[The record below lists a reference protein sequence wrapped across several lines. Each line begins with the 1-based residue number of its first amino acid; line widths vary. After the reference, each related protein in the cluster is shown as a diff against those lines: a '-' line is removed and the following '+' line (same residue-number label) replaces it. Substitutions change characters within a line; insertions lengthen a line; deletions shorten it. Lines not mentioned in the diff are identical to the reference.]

1 MATDNPPQA
10 IKPRF
15 ARRSEIMRTLFGHSL
30 YWACQIACWGGL
42 WALFFFI
49 FISGSTRQLPAP
61 HLIEQTLYC
70 SFGLIGTHLLR
81 ILFYWFDWN
90 RLPLFALIPRVLVAT
105 ILLGIVEVWGIRA
118 ALTASMPARP
128 PPNSVY
134 RIPYNPMHVPY
145 GPMHEPGGEQRF
157 HSLPRF
163 VWFEFGKCALTLFAW
178 SAVYFGYQYQ
188 KQLKAVQLESLRLD
202 AAVKEAE
209 LKALRSQVNPHF
221 LFNSLNTIRALI
233 DESPPKAREGVTR
246 LAELFRGALRMS
258 ELNTI
263 PLRVELQTV
272 DAYLALEQLRFED
285 KLKVLMDIDQTM
297 LAFPVPPFLVQSLI
311 ENAFKHG
318 VYTLQRGGE
327 ISCVIR
333 SQSEGLSISITN
345 PGRLAP
351 AGARKESGLANARAR
366 LELIYGSQARL
377 RLYQDASD
385 RIVTEVFLPTTLS
398 DSQVKRRDNSRL
410 DAQKGWPRGS
420 AAADPNRWA

>member
-1 MATDNPPQA
+1 
-10 IKPRF
+10 
-15 ARRSEIMRTLFGHSL
+15 MRILFGHSL
-30 YWACQIACWGGL
+30 YWGCQISCWGGL

-49 FISGSTRQLPAP
+49 FISGSTRQPSTPL
-61 HLIEQTLYC
+61 LIEQTLYC

-90 RLPLFALIPRVLVAT
+90 RLSLFALIPRVLLAT
-105 ILLGIVEVWGIRA
+105 ILLGIVEVWGIHTV
-118 ALTASMPARP
+118 LTAWMPSRP
-128 PPNSVY
+128 AHHSLYN
-134 RIPYNPMHVPY
+134 IPHVPPR
-145 GPMHEPGGEQRF
+145 GAEGEQRF
-157 HSLPRF
+157 HLLPRF

-285 KLKVLMDIDQTM
+285 KLKVRMDIDQTT

-318 VYTLQRGGE
+318 IYTLQRGGE

-333 SQSEGLSISITN
+333 PQSEGLSVSITN

-351 AGARKESGLANARAR
+351 AAARKESGLANARAR
-366 LELIYGSQARL
+366 LELIYGSLASL
-377 RLYQDASD
+377 RLYQDAGD
-385 RIVTEVFLPTTLS
+385 RIVTNVFLPSTRS
-398 DSQVKRRDNSRL
+398 DFELKRKDRSRL
-410 DAQKGWPRGS
+410 GGQKGWS
-420 AAADPNRWA
+420 

>member
-1 MATDNPPQA
+1 MATDRTQPA
-10 IKPRF
+10 IRPLF
-15 ARRSEIMRTLFGHSL
+15 AQRREILRILFGHSL
-30 YWACQIACWGGL
+30 YWSCQIACWLGL
-42 WALFFFI
+42 WALFFLI
-49 FISGSTRQLPAP
+49 FISGSTRQPPTPL
-61 HLIEQTLYC
+61 LIEQTLYC

-105 ILLGIVEVWGIRA
+105 ILLGIVEVWAIHA
-118 ALTASMPARP
+118 ALTASMPSRP
-128 PPNSVY
+128 AHYSLYHFPRVPP
-134 RIPYNPMHVPY
+134 
-145 GPMHEPGGEQRF
+145 HEPEGEQRF

-188 KQLKAVQLESLRLD
+188 KQLKAVQLERLRLD

-233 DESPPKAREGVTR
+233 DESPQKAREGVTR

-285 KLKVLMDIDQTM
+285 KLKVRMDIDPTA

-318 VYTLQRGGE
+318 VYTLPRGGE

-333 SQSEGLSISITN
+333 SQSNGLSVAITN
-345 PGRLAP
+345 PGQLRP
-351 AGARKESGLANARAR
+351 IEQRKESGLANARAR
-366 LELIYGSQARL
+366 LELIYGSQANL
-377 RLYQDASD
+377 RLSEGAANSIITDVY
-385 RIVTEVFLPTTLS
+385 LPNPER
-398 DSQVKRRDNSRL
+398 K
-410 DAQKGWPRGS
+410 P
-420 AAADPNRWA
+420 

>member
-1 MATDNPPQA
+1 
-10 IKPRF
+10 
-15 ARRSEIMRTLFGHSL
+15 MRILFGHSL
-30 YWACQIACWGGL
+30 YWGCQISCWGGL

-49 FISGSTRQLPAP
+49 FISGSTRQPSTPL
-61 HLIEQTLYC
+61 LIEQTLYC

-90 RLPLFALIPRVLVAT
+90 RLSLFALIPRVLLAT
-105 ILLGIVEVWGIRA
+105 ILLGIVEVWGIHA
-118 ALTASMPARP
+118 ALSAWMPPRP
-128 PPNSVY
+128 AHRSLY
-134 RIPYNPMHVPY
+134 HIPHVP
-145 GPMHEPGGEQRF
+145 PREPEGEQRF

-285 KLKVLMDIDQTM
+285 KLKVRMDIDQTT

-318 VYTLQRGGE
+318 IYTLQRGGE

-333 SQSEGLSISITN
+333 PQSEGLSVSITN

-351 AGARKESGLANARAR
+351 AAARKESGLANARAR
-366 LELIYGSQARL
+366 LELIYGSLASL
-377 RLYQDASD
+377 RLYQDAGD
-385 RIVTEVFLPTTLS
+385 RIVTNVFLPSTRS
-398 DSQVKRRDNSRL
+398 DSELWRKDHSRMGG
-410 DAQKGWPRGS
+410 QKGR
-420 AAADPNRWA
+420 A

>member
-1 MATDNPPQA
+1 MATESPLQA
-10 IKPRF
+10 IKPHF
-15 ARRSEIMRTLFGHSL
+15 AQRREIMRILFGHSL
-30 YWACQIACWGGL
+30 YWGCQISCWGGL

-49 FISGSTRQLPAP
+49 FISGSTRQPSTPL
-61 HLIEQTLYC
+61 LIEQTLYC

-90 RLPLFALIPRVLVAT
+90 RLSLFALIPRVLLAT
-105 ILLGIVEVWGIRA
+105 ILLGIVEVWGIHA
-118 ALTASMPARP
+118 VLTAWMPALP
-128 PPNSVY
+128 AHHSLY
-134 RIPYNPMHVPY
+134 HIPHVP
-145 GPMHEPGGEQRF
+145 PREPVGEQRF

-285 KLKVLMDIDQTM
+285 KLKVQMDIDQTT

-318 VYTLQRGGE
+318 VYTLRRGGE

-333 SQSEGLSISITN
+333 PQSEGLSISITN

-351 AGARKESGLANARAR
+351 AAARKESGLANARAR
-366 LELIYGSQARL
+366 LELIYGSLASL
-377 RLYQDASD
+377 RLYQDAGD
-385 RIVTEVFLPTTLS
+385 CIVTNVFLPSTRS
-398 DSQVKRRDNSRL
+398 DSELKRKDHSRL
-410 DAQKGWPRGS
+410 GGQKGWP
-420 AAADPNRWA
+420 

>member
-1 MATDNPPQA
+1 MFMAIESPLPA
-10 IKPRF
+10 IKPHF
-15 ARRSEIMRTLFGHSL
+15 ARRREIRRILFGHSL
-30 YWACQIACWGGL
+30 YWACQIGGWGGL
-42 WALFFFI
+42 WALFYFI

-70 SFGLIGTHLLR
+70 SFGLVGTHLLR

-105 ILLGIVEVWGIRA
+105 ILLGIVEVWGIRMV
-118 ALTASMPARP
+118 LTASMPARP
-128 PPNSVY
+128 PQSLY
-134 RIPYNPMHVPY
+134 RMPYAPR
-145 GPMHEPGGEQRF
+145 HEPEGEQRF

-263 PLRVELQTV
+263 PLRVELQTI

-285 KLKVLMDIDQTM
+285 KLKVRMEIDQTT

-318 VYTLQRGGE
+318 VYTLQQGGE

-333 SQSEGLSISITN
+333 PQSEGLSISITN

-351 AGARKESGLANARAR
+351 ATARKESGLANARAR
-366 LELIYGSQARL
+366 LELIYGSQATL
-377 RLYQDASD
+377 RLYQDAGD
-385 RIVTEVFLPTTLS
+385 RIVTNVFLPTTLS
-398 DSQVKRRDNSRL
+398 DSEFKRKDHSRL
-410 DAQKGWPRGS
+410 GGQKQGC
-420 AAADPNRWA
+420 

>member
-1 MATDNPPQA
+1 MLTGPAQQA
-10 IKPRF
+10 IKPPL
-15 ARRSEIMRTLFGHSL
+15 AQRREIMRILFGHSL
-30 YWACQIACWGGL
+30 YWACQIACWLGL
-42 WALFFFI
+42 WALFFLI
-49 FISGSTRQLPAP
+49 FISGSTRQPTTPL
-61 HLIEQTLYC
+61 LIEQTLYC

-81 ILFYWFDWN
+81 ILFYWFNWN
-90 RLPLFALIPRVLVAT
+90 RLPLFALIPRVLLAT
-105 ILLGIVEVWGIRA
+105 ILLGIVEVWGIHAVLA
-118 ALTASMPARP
+118 ASVPLRP
-128 PPNSVY
+128 TY
-134 RIPYNPMHVPY
+134 RGFYHIPH
-145 GPMHEPGGEQRF
+145 GPMREPGSELRF

-233 DESPPKAREGVTR
+233 DESPQKAREGVTR

-263 PLRVELQTV
+263 PLRIELQTV

-285 KLKVLMDIDQTM
+285 KLQVRMDIDPTT

-318 VYTLQRGGE
+318 VYTLPCGGE
-327 ISCVIR
+327 ISCQIR
-333 SQSEGLSISITN
+333 SQSGGLSIAISN
-345 PGRLAP
+345 PGQLMP
-351 AGARKESGLANARAR
+351 IEQRKESGLANARAR
-366 LELIYGSQARL
+366 LELIYGAQAGL
-377 RLYQDASD
+377 RLYQGDSD
-385 RIVTEVFLPTTLS
+385 SIVTSVFLPRSPLKS
-398 DSQVKRRDNSRL
+398 H
-410 DAQKGWPRGS
+410 
-420 AAADPNRWA
+420 

>member
-1 MATDNPPQA
+1 MLMATESPPQA
-10 IKPRF
+10 IKPHV
-15 ARRSEIMRTLFGHSL
+15 AQRREIMRILFGHSL
-30 YWACQIACWGGL
+30 YWVCQIACWGGL

-105 ILLGIVEVWGIRA
+105 ILLGVVEVWGIRA

-128 PPNSVY
+128 PLNSLY
-134 RIPYNPMHVPY
+134 HIPHIPP
-145 GPMHEPGGEQRF
+145 HEPEGEQRF

-263 PLRVELQTV
+263 PLRVELQMV
-272 DAYLALEQLRFED
+272 DAYLGLEQLRFED
-285 KLKVLMDIDQTM
+285 KLKVLMDVDRTM

-351 AGARKESGLANARAR
+351 MGARKESGLANARAR

-385 RIVTEVFLPTTLS
+385 RIVTEVFLPNILS
-398 DSQVKRRDNSRL
+398 DSEVKRRDNSRL
-410 DAQKGWPRGS
+410 DVQKGWPRGS
-420 AAADPNRWA
+420 AAADPNRLA

>member
-1 MATDNPPQA
+1 MATDGAQA
-10 IKPRF
+10 ASKPHF
-15 ARRSEIMRTLFGHSL
+15 AQRREIIRILFGHSL
-30 YWACQIACWGGL
+30 YWSCQIGCWLGL

-49 FISGSTRQLPAP
+49 FISGSTRQPSTPL
-61 HLIEQTLYC
+61 LIEQTLYC
-70 SFGLIGTHLLR
+70 SFGLVGTHLLR

-90 RLPLFALIPRVLVAT
+90 RLPLFALIPRILVAT
-105 ILLGIVEVWGIRA
+105 ILLGIIEVWGIHA

-128 PPNSVY
+128 AHHSLYHPP
-134 RIPYNPMHVPY
+134 HVPLR
-145 GPMHEPGGEQRF
+145 EPEGEQRF

-163 VWFEFGKCALTLFAW
+163 IWFEFGKCALTLFAW

-285 KLKVLMDIDQTM
+285 KLRVQMDIDQTT

-333 SQSEGLSISITN
+333 SQSVGLSISIIN

-351 AGARKESGLANARAR
+351 QEARKESGLANARAR
-366 LELIYGSQARL
+366 LELIYGSSASL
-377 RLYQDASD
+377 KLYQDAAD
-385 RIVTEVFLPTTLS
+385 RIITEVFLP
-398 DSQVKRRDNSRL
+398 SRPL
-410 DAQKGWPRGS
+410 K
-420 AAADPNRWA
+420 

>member
-1 MATDNPPQA
+1 MVTAGIQEARNPH
-10 IKPRF
+10 F
-15 ARRSEIMRTLFGHSL
+15 ARRREIMRILFGHSL
-30 YWACQIACWGGL
+30 YWGCQIACWLGL
-42 WALFFFI
+42 WALFFLI
-49 FISGSTRQLPAP
+49 FISGSTRQLPDWL
-61 HLIEQTLYC
+61 LIEQTLYC

-105 ILLGIVEVWGIRA
+105 ILLAIVQVWGIHA
-118 ALTASMPARP
+118 VLTASIP
-128 PPNSVY
+128 PRAPHHSLY
-134 RIPYNPMHVPY
+134 HVPHV
-145 GPMHEPGGEQRF
+145 PLREPEGEQRF

-163 VWFEFGKCALTLFAW
+163 VWFEFGKFALTLFAW

-263 PLRVELQTV
+263 PLRIELQTV
-272 DAYLALEQLRFED
+272 EAYLALEQLRFED
-285 KLKVLMDIDQTM
+285 KLKVRMEIDKTM
-297 LAFPVPPFLVQSLI
+297 LGFPVPPFLVQSLV

-318 VYTLQRGGE
+318 VYTRQRGGE
-327 ISCVIR
+327 ISCVIAP
-333 SQSEGLSISITN
+333 QSDGLSISITN
-345 PGRLAP
+345 PGRLGP
-351 AGARKESGLANARAR
+351 EEARKESGLANARAR
-366 LELIYGSQARL
+366 LELIYGSQASL
-377 RLYQDASD
+377 RLYQDAFD
-385 RIVTEVFLPTTLS
+385 HIVTNVFLPNNQS
-398 DSQVKRRDNSRL
+398 K
-410 DAQKGWPRGS
+410 
-420 AAADPNRWA
+420 

>member
-1 MATDNPPQA
+1 MGTDRTQPPNS
-10 IKPRF
+10 PRF
-15 ARRSEIMRTLFGHSL
+15 AQRREIMRILFGHSL
-30 YWACQIACWGGL
+30 YWGCQIACWGGL
-42 WALFFFI
+42 WALFFLI
-49 FISGSTRQLPAP
+49 FTSGSTRQLPTP
-61 HLIEQTLYC
+61 HLIQQTLYC

-105 ILLGIVEVWGIRA
+105 ILLGIVEVWGIYA
-118 ALTASMPARP
+118 GLTASMPAWARYP
-128 PPNSVY
+128 SVY
-134 RIPYNPMHVPY
+134 HIPRVPLR
-145 GPMHEPGGEQRF
+145 ESEVEERF

-188 KQLKAVQLESLRLD
+188 KQLKAFQVESLRLD

-233 DESPPKAREGVTR
+233 DESPRKAREGVTR
-246 LAELFRGALRMS
+246 LAELFRSALRMS

-263 PLRVELQTV
+263 PLRVELHTV

-285 KLKVLMDIDQTM
+285 KLKVRMEVDQTT
-297 LAFPVPPFLVQSLI
+297 LNFPVPPFLVQSLI

-318 VYTLQRGGE
+318 VYTLKKGGE

-333 SQSEGLSISITN
+333 SQAEGLSIAITN
-345 PGRLAP
+345 PGQLVP
-351 AGARKESGLANARAR
+351 AEARKESGLANARAR
-366 LELIYGSQARL
+366 LELIYGSKASL
-377 RLYQDASD
+377 RLAEGAGDSV
-385 RIVTEVFLPTTLS
+385 VTNVFLPS
-398 DSQVKRRDNSRL
+398 SPERFRS
-410 DAQKGWPRGS
+410 
-420 AAADPNRWA
+420 

>member
-1 MATDNPPQA
+1 MAIDRALPL
-10 IKPRF
+10 ISRRF
-15 ARRSEIMRTLFGHSL
+15 VQRREILRILVGHSL
-30 YWACQIACWGGL
+30 YWGCQIACWLGL
-42 WALFFFI
+42 WILFFLI
-49 FISGSTRQLPAP
+49 FISGLARQPPTAL
-61 HLIEQTLYC
+61 LVEQTLYC
-70 SFGLIGTHLLR
+70 AFGLIGTHLLR

-90 RLPLFALIPRVLVAT
+90 RLPLLALIPRVLVAT
-105 ILLGIVEVWGIRA
+105 ILLGIVEVWAIHQA
-118 ALTASMPARP
+118 VFASMPPRP
-128 PPNSVY
+128 VY
-134 RIPYNPMHVPY
+134 HSMYHLPHGPY
-145 GPMHEPGGEQRF
+145 HEPDGEEG
-157 HSLPRF
+157 HSFPRF
-163 VWFEFGKCALTLFAW
+163 AWFEFSKCALTLFAW

-233 DESPPKAREGVTR
+233 DESPKKAREGVTR

-285 KLKVLMDIDQTM
+285 KLKVRMDIDALT

-318 VYTLQRGGE
+318 VYTLQQGGE

-333 SQSEGLSISITN
+333 SQSGGLSIAITN
-345 PGRLAP
+345 PGLLTP
-351 AGARKESGLANARAR
+351 SEQRKESGLANARAR
-366 LELIYGSQARL
+366 LELIYGSQASL
-377 RLYQDASD
+377 RLYQDATDS
-385 RIVTEVFLPTTLS
+385 IVTSVFLPS
-398 DSQVKRRDNSRL
+398 PGGK
-410 DAQKGWPRGS
+410 P
-420 AAADPNRWA
+420 

>member
-1 MATDNPPQA
+1 MFMAIESPLPA
-10 IKPRF
+10 IKPHF
-15 ARRSEIMRTLFGHSL
+15 ARRREISRILFGHSL
-30 YWACQIACWGGL
+30 YWACQIGGWGGL
-42 WALFFFI
+42 WALFYFI
-49 FISGSTRQLPAP
+49 FISGSTRQLPAS

-70 SFGLIGTHLLR
+70 SFGLVGTHLLR

-105 ILLGIVEVWGIRA
+105 ILLGIVEVWGIHA
-118 ALTASMPARP
+118 VLTAWMPARP
-128 PPNSVY
+128 PPHSLY
-134 RIPYNPMHVPY
+134 RMPY
-145 GPMHEPGGEQRF
+145 GPPHERESEQRF

-163 VWFEFGKCALTLFAW
+163 VWLEFGKCALTLFAW

-285 KLKVLMDIDQTM
+285 KLKVRMEIDQTT

-318 VYTLQRGGE
+318 VYTLRQGGE
-327 ISCVIR
+327 ISCLIR
-333 SQSEGLSISITN
+333 PQSEGLSISITN
-345 PGRLAP
+345 PGRLVPTA
-351 AGARKESGLANARAR
+351 ARKESGLANARAR
-366 LELIYGSQARL
+366 LELIYGSQATL
-377 RLYQDASD
+377 RLYQDAGD
-385 RIVTEVFLPTTLS
+385 RIVTNVFLPSTLS
-398 DSQVKRRDNSRL
+398 EAEFKRKDHPRL
-410 DAQKGWPRGS
+410 GGPLAH
-420 AAADPNRWA
+420 

>member
-1 MATDNPPQA
+1 MAFESPPPA
-10 IKPRF
+10 IKPHF
-15 ARRSEIMRTLFGHSL
+15 TRRREIRRILFGHSL
-30 YWACQIACWGGL
+30 YWACQIGGWGGL
-42 WALFFFI
+42 WALFYFI

-118 ALTASMPARP
+118 VLTAWMPARP
-128 PPNSVY
+128 PQSLY
-134 RIPYNPMHVPY
+134 RMPYAPPR
-145 GPMHEPGGEQRF
+145 EPEGEQRF

-272 DAYLALEQLRFED
+272 AAYLALEQLRFED
-285 KLKVLMDIDQTM
+285 KLKVRMDIDQTT
-297 LAFPVPPFLVQSLI
+297 LTFPVPPFLVQSLI

-327 ISCVIR
+327 ISCVIKP
-333 SQSEGLSISITN
+333 QSEGLSISITN

-351 AGARKESGLANARAR
+351 AAARKESGLANARAR
-366 LELIYGSQARL
+366 LELIYGSQASL
-377 RLYQDASD
+377 RLYQDAGD
-385 RIVTEVFLPTTLS
+385 RIVTNVFLPSTLS
-398 DSQVKRRDNSRL
+398 DSELKRKSHSRL
-410 DAQKGWPRGS
+410 GGQKGWS
-420 AAADPNRWA
+420 

>member
-1 MATDNPPQA
+1 MLMATESPLQA
-10 IKPRF
+10 IKPHF
-15 ARRSEIMRTLFGHSL
+15 AQRREIMRILFGHSL
-30 YWACQIACWGGL
+30 YWGCQISCWGGL

-49 FISGSTRQLPAP
+49 FISGSTRQPSTPL
-61 HLIEQTLYC
+61 LIEQTLYC

-90 RLPLFALIPRVLVAT
+90 RLSLFALIPRVLLAT
-105 ILLGIVEVWGIRA
+105 ILLGIVEVWGIHTV
-118 ALTASMPARP
+118 LTAWMPSRP
-128 PPNSVY
+128 AHHSLYN
-134 RIPYNPMHVPY
+134 IPHVPPR
-145 GPMHEPGGEQRF
+145 GAEGEQRF

-285 KLKVLMDIDQTM
+285 KLKVRMDIDQTT

-318 VYTLQRGGE
+318 IYTLQRGGE

-333 SQSEGLSISITN
+333 PQSEGLSVSITN

-351 AGARKESGLANARAR
+351 AAARKESGLANARAR
-366 LELIYGSQARL
+366 LELIYGSLASL
-377 RLYQDASD
+377 RLYQDAGD
-385 RIVTEVFLPTTLS
+385 RIVTNVFLPSTRS
-398 DSQVKRRDNSRL
+398 DFELKRKDRSRL
-410 DAQKGWPRGS
+410 GGQKGWS
-420 AAADPNRWA
+420 

>member
-1 MATDNPPQA
+1 MLMATKGPPQS
-10 IKPRF
+10 IKPRI
-15 ARRSEIMRTLFGHSL
+15 AQRREIMRTLFGHSL

-61 HLIEQTLYC
+61 HLIEQTLYG
-70 SFGLIGTHLLR
+70 SFGLIGTHLLL

-128 PPNSVY
+128 SPNSLY
-134 RIPYNPMHVPY
+134 HIPY
-145 GPMHEPGGEQRF
+145 GPLHEPEGEQRF

-272 DAYLALEQLRFED
+272 DAYLALDQLRFEN
-285 KLKVLMDIDQTM
+285 KLKGLMTIDQTM
-297 LAFPVPPFLVQSLI
+297 LAFPVPPFLRQSLI
-311 ENAFKHG
+311 ENPFNHG
-318 VYTLQRGGE
+318 VYTLHRAGQ

-333 SQSEGLSISITN
+333 SHSEGLSISITN
-345 PGRLAP
+345 PGRLP
-351 AGARKESGLANARAR
+351 PVSARKESGLANARAR
-366 LELIYGSQARL
+366 LDLIYGPPPRL
-377 RLYQDASD
+377 PLYQDASD
-385 RIVTEVFLPTTLS
+385 RLVPQGFLPTTLS
-398 DSQVKRRDNSRL
+398 NSEFKRKDSSRL
-410 DAQKGWPRGS
+410 DAQKGWPLGS
-420 AAADPNRWA
+420 APPDPTPLVGSE

>member
-1 MATDNPPQA
+1 MVTAGAQEVRNPH
-10 IKPRF
+10 F
-15 ARRSEIMRTLFGHSL
+15 AQRKEITRILFGHSL
-30 YWACQIACWGGL
+30 YWACQVACWLGL

-49 FISGSTRQLPAP
+49 FISGSTRELSAP
-61 HLIEQTLYC
+61 LLIEQTLFC
-70 SFGLIGTHLLR
+70 AFGLIGTHLLR

-118 ALTASMPARP
+118 VFFASMSARP
-128 PPNSVY
+128 PHHSLY
-134 RIPYNPMHVPY
+134 HLPYAPPR
-145 GPMHEPGGEQRF
+145 EPEREQRLGEQRF

-163 VWFEFGKCALTLFAW
+163 VWFEFGKCELTLFAW

-285 KLKVLMDIDQTM
+285 KLKVRMDIDPTT

-318 VYTLQRGGE
+318 VYTRQRGGE

-333 SQSEGLSISITN
+333 PQSDGLSISITN
-345 PGRLAP
+345 PGRLVP
-351 AGARKESGLANARAR
+351 QEARKESGLANARAR
-366 LELIYGSQARL
+366 LELIYGSHASL

-385 RIVTEVFLPTTLS
+385 HIVTDVFLPSTRS
-398 DSQVKRRDNSRL
+398 DSEVKRKGNLKL
-410 DAQKGWPRGS
+410 DSQ
-420 AAADPNRWA
+420 

>member
-1 MATDNPPQA
+1 MLMATESPLQA
-10 IKPRF
+10 IKPHF
-15 ARRSEIMRTLFGHSL
+15 AQRREIMRILFGHSL
-30 YWACQIACWGGL
+30 YWGCQISCWGGL

-49 FISGSTRQLPAP
+49 FISGSTRQPSTPL
-61 HLIEQTLYC
+61 LIEQTLYC

-90 RLPLFALIPRVLVAT
+90 RLSLFALIPRVLLVT
-105 ILLGIVEVWGIRA
+105 ILLGIVEVWGIHA
-118 ALTASMPARP
+118 ALSAWMPPRP
-128 PPNSVY
+128 AHHSLY
-134 RIPYNPMHVPY
+134 HIPHVP
-145 GPMHEPGGEQRF
+145 PREPEGEQRF

-285 KLKVLMDIDQTM
+285 KLKVRMDIDQTT

-333 SQSEGLSISITN
+333 PQSEGLSISITN

-351 AGARKESGLANARAR
+351 AATRKESGLANARAR
-366 LELIYGSQARL
+366 LELIYGSLASL
-377 RLYQDASD
+377 RLYQDAGD
-385 RIVTEVFLPTTLS
+385 RIVTNVFLPSTRS
-398 DSQVKRRDNSRL
+398 DFELKRKDRSRL
-410 DAQKGWPRGS
+410 GGQKGWS
-420 AAADPNRWA
+420 

>member
-1 MATDNPPQA
+1 MATAGVQQA
-10 IKPRF
+10 RKSYF
-15 ARRSEIMRTLFGHSL
+15 AQRREIMRILFGHSL
-30 YWACQIACWGGL
+30 YWACQIACWLGL
-42 WALFFFI
+42 WALFFLI
-49 FISGSTRQLPAP
+49 FISGTTRQLSTPL
-61 HLIEQTLYC
+61 LIEQTLYC

-105 ILLGIVEVWGIRA
+105 ILLGIVEVWGIHAVFA
-118 ALTASMPARP
+118 ALIPVRP
-128 PPNSVY
+128 VY
-134 RIPYNPMHVPY
+134 HGLYHIPHVPMRIP
-145 GPMHEPGGEQRF
+145 EGEQRF

-285 KLKVLMDIDQTM
+285 KLKVRMDIDQTT

-318 VYTLQRGGE
+318 VYGRQHGGE
-327 ISCVIR
+327 ISCEIR
-333 SQSEGLSISITN
+333 PQSDGLSISISN
-345 PGRLAP
+345 PGRLP
-351 AGARKESGLANARAR
+351 PEGPRKESGLANARAR
-366 LELIYGSQARL
+366 LELIYGSRASL
-377 RLYQDASD
+377 RLHQDASD
-385 RIVTEVFLPTTLS
+385 HIVTSVFLPNNQS
-398 DSQVKRRDNSRL
+398 K
-410 DAQKGWPRGS
+410 
-420 AAADPNRWA
+420 

>member
-1 MATDNPPQA
+1 MATAGVQEA
-10 IKPRF
+10 RKSYF
-15 ARRSEIMRTLFGHSL
+15 AQRREIIRILFGHSL
-30 YWACQIACWGGL
+30 YWACQLACWLGL
-42 WALFFFI
+42 WALFFLI
-49 FISGSTRQLPAP
+49 FISGSTRQLSTPL
-61 HLIEQTLYC
+61 LIEQTLYC

-105 ILLGIVEVWGIRA
+105 ILLGIVEVWGIHAVFA
-118 ALTASMPARP
+118 ALNPARP
-128 PPNSVY
+128 VYHGLY
-134 RIPYNPMHVPY
+134 RIPHVPMRV
-145 GPMHEPGGEQRF
+145 PQGEQRF

-163 VWFEFGKCALTLFAW
+163 VWYEFGKCALTLFAW

-285 KLKVLMDIDQTM
+285 KLKVRMDIDRTT

-318 VYTLQRGGE
+318 VYGRQGGGE
-327 ISCVIR
+327 ISCEIR
-333 SQSEGLSISITN
+333 RQSDGLSISISN
-345 PGRLAP
+345 PGRLP
-351 AGARKESGLANARAR
+351 PERARKESGLANARAR
-366 LELIYGSQARL
+366 LELIYGSHASL
-377 RLYQDASD
+377 RLHQDASD
-385 RIVTEVFLPTTLS
+385 HIVTSVFLPNNQS
-398 DSQVKRRDNSRL
+398 K
-410 DAQKGWPRGS
+410 
-420 AAADPNRWA
+420 

>member
-1 MATDNPPQA
+1 MVTGAAQQT
-10 IKPRF
+10 IKPPF
-15 ARRSEIMRTLFGHSL
+15 VQRREIMRILFGHSL
-30 YWACQIACWGGL
+30 YWACQIACWLGL
-42 WALFFFI
+42 WALFFLV
-49 FISGSTRQLPAP
+49 FISGSTRQPGTPL
-61 HLIEQTLYC
+61 LIEQTLYC

-90 RLPLFALIPRVLVAT
+90 RLPLFALIPRVLLAT
-105 ILLGIVEVWGIRA
+105 ILLGIVEVWGIHEVFT
-118 ALTASMPARP
+118 ALAPHRP
-128 PPNSVY
+128 SYRSLYRVPHGPPRELES
-134 RIPYNPMHVPY
+134 
-145 GPMHEPGGEQRF
+145 EQRF

-233 DESPPKAREGVTR
+233 DESPQKAREGVTR

-263 PLRVELQTV
+263 PLRIELQTV

-285 KLKVLMDIDQTM
+285 KLQVRMDIDPTT

-318 VYTLQRGGE
+318 VYTLPRGGE
-327 ISCVIR
+327 ISCEIR
-333 SQSEGLSISITN
+333 PQSSGLSIAISN
-345 PGRLAP
+345 PGQLMP
-351 AGARKESGLANARAR
+351 IEQRKESGLANARAR
-366 LELIYGSQARL
+366 LELIYGPQASL
-377 RLYQDASD
+377 RIYQGDADS
-385 RIVTEVFLPTTLS
+385 IVTSVFLP
-398 DSQVKRRDNSRL
+398 RRPL
-410 DAQKGWPRGS
+410 KAH
-420 AAADPNRWA
+420 

>member
-1 MATDNPPQA
+1 MLMATKSPPQA
-10 IKPRF
+10 IKPHF
-15 ARRSEIMRTLFGHSL
+15 AQRREIMRILFGHSL
-30 YWACQIACWGGL
+30 YWGCQIACWGGL

-128 PPNSVY
+128 SPNSLY
-134 RIPYNPMHVPY
+134 HIPY
-145 GPMHEPGGEQRF
+145 GPLHEPEGEQRF

-246 LAELFRGALRMS
+246 LAELFRGALRLS

-272 DAYLALEQLRFED
+272 AAYLALEQLRFED
-285 KLKVLMDIDQTM
+285 KLKVRMDIDQTT

-318 VYTLQRGGE
+318 IYTLQRGGE

-333 SQSEGLSISITN
+333 PQSEGLSVSITN

-351 AGARKESGLANARAR
+351 AAARKESGLANARAR
-366 LELIYGSQARL
+366 LELIYGSL
-377 RLYQDASD
+377 AS
-385 RIVTEVFLPTTLS
+385 L
-398 DSQVKRRDNSRL
+398 
-410 DAQKGWPRGS
+410 
-420 AAADPNRWA
+420 

>member
-1 MATDNPPQA
+1 MLMATKGPPQL
-10 IKPRF
+10 IKPHY
-15 ARRSEIMRTLFGHSL
+15 AQRREIMRILFGHSL
-30 YWACQIACWGGL
+30 YWGCQIACWGGL

-49 FISGSTRQLPAP
+49 FISGSTRQPSTPL
-61 HLIEQTLYC
+61 LIEQTLYC

-90 RLPLFALIPRVLVAT
+90 RLSLFALIPRVLLAT
-105 ILLGIVEVWGIRA
+105 ILLGIVEVWGIHA
-118 ALTASMPARP
+118 ALSAWMPPRP
-128 PPNSVY
+128 AHHSLY
-134 RIPYNPMHVPY
+134 HIPHVP
-145 GPMHEPGGEQRF
+145 PREPEGEQRF

-285 KLKVLMDIDQTM
+285 KLKVRMDIDQTT

-318 VYTLQRGGE
+318 IYTLQRGGE

-333 SQSEGLSISITN
+333 PQSEGLSVSITN

-351 AGARKESGLANARAR
+351 AAARKESGLANARAR
-366 LELIYGSQARL
+366 LELIYGSLASL
-377 RLYQDASD
+377 RLYQDAGD
-385 RIVTEVFLPTTLS
+385 RIVTNVFLPSTRS
-398 DSQVKRRDNSRL
+398 DSELKRKDHSRMGG
-410 DAQKGWPRGS
+410 QKGW
-420 AAADPNRWA
+420 A

>member
-1 MATDNPPQA
+1 
-10 IKPRF
+10 
-15 ARRSEIMRTLFGHSL
+15 MRILFGHSL
-30 YWACQIACWGGL
+30 YWACQIGCWLGL
-42 WALFFFI
+42 WLLFSLI
-49 FISGSTRQLPAP
+49 FISGLARQPPTAF
-61 HLIEQTLYC
+61 LIEQTLFC

-105 ILLGIVEVWGIRA
+105 ILLGIVEVWGIHQVF
-118 ALTASMPARP
+118 ALLPYRPAHQGLF
-128 PPNSVY
+128 
-134 RIPYNPMHVPY
+134 HVPHA
-145 GPMHEPGGEQRF
+145 PVHEPEEERF

-178 SAVYFGYQYQ
+178 SAVYFGYQYE

-233 DESPPKAREGVTR
+233 DESPQKAREGVTR

-285 KLKVLMDIDQTM
+285 KLKVRMDIDPAT

-333 SQSEGLSISITN
+333 PESGGLSIVLTN

-351 AGARKESGLANARAR
+351 IEQRKESGLANARAR
-366 LELIYGSQARL
+366 LELIYGSRATL
-377 RLYQDASD
+377 ALYQGALDS
-385 RIVTEVFLPTTLS
+385 IVTNIFLPRPS
-398 DSQVKRRDNSRL
+398 VPSHI
-410 DAQKGWPRGS
+410 
-420 AAADPNRWA
+420 

>member
-1 MATDNPPQA
+1 MLMATESPLQA
-10 IKPRF
+10 IKPHF
-15 ARRSEIMRTLFGHSL
+15 AQRREITRILFGHSL
-30 YWACQIACWGGL
+30 YWGCQISCWGGL

-49 FISGSTRQLPAP
+49 FISGSTRQPSTPL
-61 HLIEQTLYC
+61 LIEQTLYC

-90 RLPLFALIPRVLVAT
+90 RLSLFALIPRVLVAT
-105 ILLGIVEVWGIRA
+105 ILLGIVQVWGIHA
-118 ALTASMPARP
+118 VLSAWMPAR
-128 PPNSVY
+128 SARHSLY
-134 RIPYNPMHVPY
+134 HIPHVP
-145 GPMHEPGGEQRF
+145 PREPEGEQRF

-285 KLKVLMDIDQTM
+285 KLKVRMDIDQTT

-318 VYTLQRGGE
+318 VYTLPRGGE

-333 SQSEGLSISITN
+333 PQSEGLSISITN

-351 AGARKESGLANARAR
+351 AAARKESGLANARAR
-366 LELIYGSQARL
+366 LELIYGSLASL
-377 RLYQDASD
+377 RLYQDVGD
-385 RIVTEVFLPTTLS
+385 RIVTNVFLPSTRS
-398 DSQVKRRDNSRL
+398 NSGIKRKNHSRL
-410 DAQKGWPRGS
+410 GGQKGWS
-420 AAADPNRWA
+420 

>member
-1 MATDNPPQA
+1 
-10 IKPRF
+10 
-15 ARRSEIMRTLFGHSL
+15 MRILFGHSL
-30 YWACQIACWGGL
+30 YWVCQIACWLGL
-42 WALFFFI
+42 WALFFLI
-49 FISGSTRQLPAP
+49 FISGTTRQLSTTL
-61 HLIEQTLYC
+61 LIEQTLYC

-81 ILFYWFDWN
+81 ILFYWFGWN
-90 RLPLFALIPRVLVAT
+90 RLPLFVLIPRVLVAT
-105 ILLGIVEVWGIRA
+105 VLLGILEVWGIHHVIL
-118 ALTASMPARP
+118 ALV
-128 PPNSVY
+128 PNRVEHHDWVY
-134 RIPYNPMHVPY
+134 HLPHGPHHNPIR
-145 GPMHEPGGEQRF
+145 EERSF
-157 HSLPRF
+157 PRF
-163 VWFEFGKCALTLFAW
+163 VWYEFGKCALTLFAW

-233 DESPPKAREGVTR
+233 DESPTKAREGVTR

-285 KLKVLMDIDQTM
+285 KLKVRMEIDQTT

-318 VYTLQRGGE
+318 VYTLRQGGE
-327 ISCVIR
+327 ISCLIR
-333 SQSEGLSISITN
+333 PQSEGLTISITN

-351 AGARKESGLANARAR
+351 AAARKESGLANARAR
-366 LELIYGSQARL
+366 LELIYGSQATL
-377 RLYQDASD
+377 RLYQDAGD
-385 RIVTEVFLPTTLS
+385 RIVTNVFLPGTLS
-398 DSQVKRRDNSRL
+398 DSDFRRMDHSRL
-410 DAQKGWPRGS
+410 RSPLK
-420 AAADPNRWA
+420 

>member
-1 MATDNPPQA
+1 MATAGVQEA
-10 IKPRF
+10 LKSHF
-15 ARRSEIMRTLFGHSL
+15 AHRREIMRILFGHSL
-30 YWACQIACWGGL
+30 YWGCQIACWLGL
-42 WALFFFI
+42 WALFFLI
-49 FISGSTRQLPAP
+49 FISGSTRQLSTPL
-61 HLIEQTLYC
+61 LIEQTLYC

-105 ILLGIVEVWGIRA
+105 ILLGIVEVWAIHA
-118 ALTASMPARP
+118 VVAASMPARP
-128 PPNSVY
+128 VFHGFY
-134 RIPYNPMHVPY
+134 RIPHVPMRM
-145 GPMHEPGGEQRF
+145 PEGEIRF

-163 VWFEFGKCALTLFAW
+163 VWYEFGKCALTLFAW

-285 KLKVLMDIDQTM
+285 KLKVRMDIDPTM

-318 VYTLQRGGE
+318 VYTRQRGGE
-327 ISCVIR
+327 ISCVVR
-333 SQSEGLSISITN
+333 PQSEGLSISITN

-351 AGARKESGLANARAR
+351 EEARKESGLANARAR
-366 LELIYGSQARL
+366 LELIYGSNASL
-377 RLYQDASD
+377 RLHQDASD
-385 RIVTEVFLPTTLS
+385 HIVTNVFLPGNQS
-398 DSQVKRRDNSRL
+398 K
-410 DAQKGWPRGS
+410 
-420 AAADPNRWA
+420 

>member
-1 MATDNPPQA
+1 MFMATESPLQA
-10 IKPRF
+10 IKPHF
-15 ARRSEIMRTLFGHSL
+15 AQRREIMRILFGHSL
-30 YWACQIACWGGL
+30 YWGCQISCWGGL

-49 FISGSTRQLPAP
+49 FISGSTRQPSTPL
-61 HLIEQTLYC
+61 LIEQTLYC

-90 RLPLFALIPRVLVAT
+90 RLSLFALIPRVLLAT
-105 ILLGIVEVWGIRA
+105 ILLGIVEVWGIHA
-118 ALTASMPARP
+118 VLTAWMPARP
-128 PPNSVY
+128 PHHSLY
-134 RIPYNPMHVPY
+134 HIPQVP
-145 GPMHEPGGEQRF
+145 PHEPEVEQRF

-188 KQLKAVQLESLRLD
+188 KQLKVVQLESLRLD

-285 KLKVLMDIDQTM
+285 KLKVRMDIDQTT

-333 SQSEGLSISITN
+333 PQSEGLSISIAN

-351 AGARKESGLANARAR
+351 AAARKESGLANARAR
-366 LELIYGSQARL
+366 LELIYGSLASL
-377 RLYQDASD
+377 RLYQDAGD
-385 RIVTEVFLPTTLS
+385 RIVTNVFLPSTRSNSEL
-398 DSQVKRRDNSRL
+398 KRKDRSRL
-410 DAQKGWPRGS
+410 GGQKGWP
-420 AAADPNRWA
+420 

>member
-1 MATDNPPQA
+1 MLMATESPLQA
-10 IKPRF
+10 IKPHF
-15 ARRSEIMRTLFGHSL
+15 AQRREIMRILFGHSL
-30 YWACQIACWGGL
+30 YWGCQISCWGGL

-49 FISGSTRQLPAP
+49 FISGSTRQPSTPL
-61 HLIEQTLYC
+61 LIEQTLYC

-90 RLPLFALIPRVLVAT
+90 RLSLFALIPRVLLAT
-105 ILLGIVEVWGIRA
+105 ILLGIVEVWGIHTV
-118 ALTASMPARP
+118 LTAWMPSRP
-128 PPNSVY
+128 AHHSLYN
-134 RIPYNPMHVPY
+134 IPHVPPR
-145 GPMHEPGGEQRF
+145 GAEGEQRF

-285 KLKVLMDIDQTM
+285 KLKVRMDIDQTT

-318 VYTLQRGGE
+318 IYTLQRGGE

-333 SQSEGLSISITN
+333 PQSEGLSVSITN
-345 PGRLAP
+345 PGRVAP
-351 AGARKESGLANARAR
+351 PAAPKESRVGNARAR
-366 LELIYGSQARL
+366 LELIYGSLASL
-377 RLYQDASD
+377 RLYQDAGD
-385 RIVTEVFLPTTLS
+385 RIVTNVFLPSTRS
-398 DSQVKRRDNSRL
+398 DSELKRKDHSRMGG
-410 DAQKGWPRGS
+410 QKGW
-420 AAADPNRWA
+420 A

>member
-1 MATDNPPQA
+1 
-10 IKPRF
+10 
-15 ARRSEIMRTLFGHSL
+15 MRILFGHSL
-30 YWACQIACWGGL
+30 YWGCQIACWLGL
-42 WALFFFI
+42 WALFFLI
-49 FISGSTRQLPAP
+49 FISGSTRQPPTAL
-61 HLIEQTLYC
+61 LIEQTLYC

-105 ILLGIVEVWGIRA
+105 ILLGIVEVWAIHA
-118 ALTASMPARP
+118 VLTAYLPPGPAYH
-128 PPNSVY
+128 NLY
-134 RIPYNPMHVPY
+134 HVPRV
-145 GPMHEPGGEQRF
+145 PPHEAEGEQRF

-163 VWFEFGKCALTLFAW
+163 VWYEFGKCALTLFAW

-188 KQLKAVQLESLRLD
+188 KQLRAVQLESLRLD

-233 DESPPKAREGVTR
+233 DESPKKAREGVTR

-272 DAYLALEQLRFED
+272 DAYLSLEQLRFED
-285 KLKVLMDIDQTM
+285 KLKVRMDIDPAT

-333 SQSEGLSISITN
+333 SQSDGLSISISN

-351 AGARKESGLANARAR
+351 LAVRKESGLANARAR
-366 LELIYGSQARL
+366 LELIYGSQATL
-377 RLYQDASD
+377 QLDQDASD
-385 RIVTEVFLPTTLS
+385 SIVTKVFLPSSPL
-398 DSQVKRRDNSRL
+398 K
-410 DAQKGWPRGS
+410 
-420 AAADPNRWA
+420 

>member
-1 MATDNPPQA
+1 MLMATESPLQA
-10 IKPRF
+10 IKPHF
-15 ARRSEIMRTLFGHSL
+15 AQRREIMRILFGHSL
-30 YWACQIACWGGL
+30 YWGCQISCWGGL

-49 FISGSTRQLPAP
+49 FISGSTRQPSTPL
-61 HLIEQTLYC
+61 LIEQTLYC

-90 RLPLFALIPRVLVAT
+90 RLSLFALIPRVLLAT
-105 ILLGIVEVWGIRA
+105 ILLGIVEVWGIHTV
-118 ALTASMPARP
+118 LTAWMPSRP
-128 PPNSVY
+128 AHHSLYN
-134 RIPYNPMHVPY
+134 IPHVPPR
-145 GPMHEPGGEQRF
+145 GAEGEQRF

-285 KLKVLMDIDQTM
+285 KLKVRMDIDQTT

-318 VYTLQRGGE
+318 IYTLQRGGE

-333 SQSEGLSISITN
+333 PQSEGLSVSTTN

-351 AGARKESGLANARAR
+351 AAARKESGLANARAR
-366 LELIYGSQARL
+366 LELIYGSLASL
-377 RLYQDASD
+377 RLYQDAGD
-385 RIVTEVFLPTTLS
+385 RIVTNVFLPSTRS
-398 DSQVKRRDNSRL
+398 DSELKRKDHSRM
-410 DAQKGWPRGS
+410 DGQKGW
-420 AAADPNRWA
+420 A